1 MSESTSD
8 LTELTEAIEA
18 VLTDAET
25 GSDTAMHTHRSTL
38 LTTFAQAMV
47 EYHFEERQLN
57 WLNAILEAIA
67 DDNPAELKK
76 LLEEESDADF
86 VFLGSQFAATMAGS
100 YHHDNCLTTAQ
111 AVGLNA
117 LLQQM
122 GEDNID
128 A

>member
-1 MSESTSD
+1 MPEPTSD
-8 LTELTEAIEA
+8 LTELIEAIEA

-25 GSDTAMHTHRSTL
+25 GSDAAMQNHRTTL
-38 LTTFAQAMV
+38 LSTFAQAVV
-47 EYHFEERQLN
+47 EYHFEEHKLN
-57 WLNAILEAIA
+57 WLNAILESIA
-67 DDNPAELKK
+67 DDNPAELKR
-76 LLEEESDADF
+76 LLEEESDADY

-100 YHHDNCLTTAQ
+100 YHHDTCLVTAQ